1 MKYAFYVSGQAGRLR
16 KILCKNTSCLEQTRL
31 VVSDD
36 NQNMD
41 IAMALQE
48 KGITYELIDYKRIK
62 GNKNLQ
68 LSNRMLSLFLKYEI
82 DYCFS
87 FGNHILKGELLEQ
100 YKNHIIN
107 FHPSIL
113 PMFRGRNAIDQ
124 AVEQNT
130 FLLGC
135 SAHMIDEGMDTGLVI
150 MQGIMSSEVFRKDGY
165 DGVMDIEIE
174 MLEKIVAALNE
185 GRLLVSD
192 DEVRILGE
200 DYYKKI
206 IFP

>member
-16 KILCKNTSCLEQTRL
+16 KILNINPAYLEQTRL

-36 NQNMD
+36 ERNAD
-41 IAMALQE
+41 IAGALE
-48 KGITYELIDYKRIK
+48 KKGIIYELIDYKSLEGDR
-62 GNKNLQ
+62 NLQ
-68 LSNRMLSLFLKYEI
+68 LSNRMLGLFWENEI

-87 FGNHILKGELLEQ
+87 FGNHILKGQLIEQ

-113 PMFRGRNAIDQ
+113 PMFRGRYAIDQ
-124 AVEQNT
+124 AVEQNA
-130 FLLGC
+130 FLMGC
-135 SAHMIDEGMDTGLVI
+135 SAHMIDEGVDTGPVI
-150 MQGIMSSEVFRKDGY
+150 MQGIMSREVFRRDGY

-174 MLEKIVAALNE
+174 MLEKIIAALNE
-185 GRLLVSD
+185 GRMLIEN
-192 DEVRILGE
+192 DEVRILRE

>member
-1 MKYAFYVSGQAGRLR
+1 MNFAFYVSGNAGRLR
-16 KILCKNTSCLEQTRL
+16 KILNSDFDYLAQTKL
-31 VVSDD
+31 IVSDD
-36 NQNMD
+36 ESNAD
-41 IAMALQE
+41 IISLTNKRKIE
-48 KGITYELIDYKRIK
+48 YKFINYK
-62 GNKNLQ
+62 TLDGNKNVA
-68 LSNRMLSLFLKYEI
+68 LSDKMLELFREYEI

-87 FGNHILKGELLEQ
+87 FGNHILKGQLLEQ

-124 AVEQNT
+124 AVSDNT

-135 SAHMIDEGMDTGLVI
+135 SAHIIDEGVDTGPVI
-150 MQGIMSSEVFRKDGY
+150 MQGIMSKEVFRKDGY

-174 MLEKIVAALNE
+174 MLGKIIAAINE
-185 GRLLVSD
+185 ERFLVCNE
-192 DEVRILGE
+192 EVKIIGE